1 MADSS
6 GDPRA
11 ARTASLFSSLKRMF
25 VTLLE
30 VVQTRLE
37 LASTELE
44 EERARLQEIAIY
56 GLVAVF
62 FLGIGVVLGT
72 ILVIMLYWDTHRLQ
86 VLAICAAIYLVLG
99 VASALVVRNKSRNKP
114 KAFSSTLAELQ
125 KDSEHLSE

>member
-1 MADSS
+1 MADYSA
-6 GDPRA
+6 DPRA
-11 ARTASLFSSLKRMF
+11 ARAASLLSSLKRMF

-62 FLGIGVVLGT
+62 FRHWCSSGYYPGDNGVLGHAPIAGFGHLRRDLPGAGRCQCT
-72 ILVIMLYWDTHRLQ
+72 GGAQQITEQAEGLFLH
-86 VLAICAAIYLVLG
+86 
-99 VASALVVRNKSRNKP
+99 
-114 KAFSSTLAELQ
+114 SS
-125 KDSEHLSE
+125 

>member
-1 MADSS
+1 MADYSE
-6 GDPRA
+6 DPRA
-11 ARTASLFSSLKRMF
+11 ARAASLLSSLKRLF

-62 FLGIGVVLGT
+62 FLGIGVVLAT
-72 ILVIMLYWDTHRLQ
+72 ILVTMVFWDTHRVE
-86 VLAICAAIYLVLG
+86 VLTICAAIYLVLG
-99 VASALVVRNKSRNKP
+99 IASALVVRNKSRSKP
-114 KAFSSTLAELQ
+114 KVFSSTLAELR
-125 KDSEHLSE
+125 KDREHLSE

>member
-1 MADSS
+1 MADYSA
-6 GDPRA
+6 DPRE
-11 ARTASLFSSLKRMF
+11 ARAASLLSSLKRMF

-62 FLGIGVVLGT
+62 FLGIGVVLAT
-72 ILVIMLYWDTHRLQ
+72 ILVIMVFWDTHRLQ
-86 VLAICAAIYLVLG
+86 VLTICAAIYLVLG
-99 VASALVVRNKSRNKP
+99 VASALVVRNKSRSKP
-114 KAFSSTLAELQ
+114 KAFSSTLAELR
-125 KDSEHLSE
+125 KDREHLSE